1 VTAPLEGRL
10 RSGHELIAA
19 GMSLAVGGAVL
30 VAPGWL
36 LLSPPWQFGL
46 AVALLGHAAWRGG
59 QGARTLAY
67 RRNLR
72 RLRGFKMDSA
82 SIPWS
87 AHRLYLGRGFRWD
100 QRHTQRLFEA
110 RQPANQP
117 LLETSWWMR
126 LLPGSAP
133 SGDAPAGLGGDP
145 ALHGVEP
152 DESDIW
158 MDLSERVGH
167 TLVLGTTR
175 VGKTRLAELLIAQDI
190 RRGEVVIVFDPKG
203 DADLLRRV
211 YAEAVRAG
219 RADAFFMFHLGH
231 PEISARYN
239 PVGSFSRITEVA
251 TRIAGQLPSEGQS
264 AAFKEF
270 VWRFVNVMARA
281 LVALGRTPDYEAIN
295 RHASDIEPLL
305 VDYFEQWLD
314 REPTAAGWRDELER
328 QPIDKKSLDKGLQ
341 SRGLRAVSLVE
352 FARRRR
358 LYDPIAHALAS
369 TLAYEKSH
377 FDKLVASLL
386 PLMEKLTTGRTAALL
401 SPAMNAPGDWRPV
414 FDWNAVINLGGIVYV
429 GLDAL
434 SDYEVAAAVGNSMFA
449 DLTSVAGSLY
459 KYGPGRGFPVPVKP
473 RRIAIHADEFNEL
486 IGDEFI
492 PLLNKAGGA
501 GFQVTAYTQT
511 WSDVEARIGSRPK
524 AGQIAGNFNT
534 LIMLRVKELAT
545 AELLTTQLPTV
556 QVVSTVASSSVS
568 DTNDPGEFTDF
579 ASRNEDRIAPETVP
593 MLAPTD
599 LVQLPKG
606 QAFALLHGGQLHK
619 IRMPLPGAGDDPLMP
634 AGLKEIGEA
643 LRARL
648 DGPWLWPEPAPDGAE
663 GERAHGLPQHQLP

>member
-1 VTAPLEGRL
+1 MAHG
-10 RSGHELIAA
+10 
-19 GMSLAVGGAVL
+19 
-30 VAPGWL
+30 
-36 LLSPPWQFGL
+36 
-46 AVALLGHAAWRGG
+46 AWRAYCAG
-59 QGARTLAY
+59 QVLRY
-67 RRNLR
+67 RRQLR
-72 RLRGFKMDSA
+72 RLQRFAMSSA
-82 SIPWS
+82 QIPWS
-87 AHRLYLGRGFRWD
+87 DDRLYLGRGFRWD

-110 RQPANQP
+110 RQPGNQR
-117 LLETSWWMR
+117 LLEPPWWAKLR
-126 LLPGSAP
+126 PGV
-133 SGDAPAGLGGDP
+133 DAPTGLGGDP

-152 DESDIW
+152 GESDVW

-175 VGKTRLAELLIAQDI
+175 VGKTRLAELLITQDI

-203 DADLLRRV
+203 DADLLRRI
-211 YAEAVRAG
+211 YAEAHRAG
-219 RADAFFMFHLGH
+219 RGDAFFMFHLGH

-281 LVALGRTPDYEAIN
+281 LVALGRSPNYEEIN

-314 REPTAAGWRDELER
+314 REPGAAGWREELQR

-341 SRGLRAVSLVE
+341 SRGARAVSLVE

-369 TLAYEKSH
+369 TLNYEKSH

-401 SPAMNAPGDWRPV
+401 SPGRSELGDWRPV
-414 FDWNAVINLGGIVYV
+414 FDWNTVINVGGVVYV

-434 SDYEVAAAVGNSMFA
+434 SDYEVAATVGNSMFA

-459 KYGPGRGFPVPVKP
+459 KYGPGRGLPGEVKP

-534 LIMLRVKELAT
+534 LVMLRVKELAT
-545 AELLTTQLPTV
+545 AELLTDQLQTV

-579 ASRNEDRIAPETVP
+579 SSRNEDRIATETVR
-593 MLAPTD
+593 MLEPTD

-619 IRMPLPGAGDDPLMP
+619 IRIPLPGSAQDSFMP
-634 AGLKEIGEA
+634 VGLHEIGAA
-643 LRARL
+643 LKARL
-648 DGPWLWPEPAPDGAE
+648 EGPWLWPMGQGAAVEVQDLAAAERVTGAVLPTNSPAQSIHVP
-663 GERAHGLPQHQLP
+663 

>member
-1 VTAPLEGRL
+1 
-10 RSGHELIAA
+10 
-19 GMSLAVGGAVL
+19 M
-30 VAPGWL
+30 
-36 LLSPPWQFGL
+36 
-46 AVALLGHAAWRGG
+46 
-59 QGARTLAY
+59 
-67 RRNLR
+67 
-72 RLRGFKMDSA
+72 
-82 SIPWS
+82 
-87 AHRLYLGRGFRWD
+87 
-100 QRHTQRLFEA
+100 
-110 RQPANQP
+110 
-117 LLETSWWMR
+117 
-126 LLPGSAP
+126 LPGSETTD
-133 SGDAPAGLGGDP
+133 DAPAGLGGDP

-211 YAEAVRAG
+211 YAEAERAG

-231 PEISARYN
+231 PDISARYN

-314 REPTAAGWRDELER
+314 RDPSTSGWRDELER

-401 SPAMNAPGDWRPV
+401 SPAMNAPGEWRPV

-434 SDYEVAAAVGNSMFA
+434 SDYEVAAAVGHSW
-449 DLTSVAGSLY
+449 
-459 KYGPGRGFPVPVKP
+459 
-473 RRIAIHADEFNEL
+473 
-486 IGDEFI
+486 
-492 PLLNKAGGA
+492 LL
-501 GFQVTAYTQT
+501 
-511 WSDVEARIGSRPK
+511 
-524 AGQIAGNFNT
+524 
-534 LIMLRVKELAT
+534 
-545 AELLTTQLPTV
+545 
-556 QVVSTVASSSVS
+556 
-568 DTNDPGEFTDF
+568 
-579 ASRNEDRIAPETVP
+579 
-593 MLAPTD
+593 
-599 LVQLPKG
+599 
-606 QAFALLHGGQLHK
+606 
-619 IRMPLPGAGDDPLMP
+619 
-634 AGLKEIGEA
+634 
-643 LRARL
+643 
-648 DGPWLWPEPAPDGAE
+648 
-663 GERAHGLPQHQLP
+663 